1 MYAGWLRRVVCGL
14 GALSAPLL
22 VLLLL
27 GSWASAGQ
35 GNVLVVQ
42 SYSRDLAWTRQCDR
56 GIAEA
61 LADKA
66 SIVTVYLDTKPTPP
80 EEHVRKA
87 DEALDLFRR
96 LSPDVV
102 LLGDD
107 NALRLLGPAIA
118 DTGTHVVYFG
128 INNNPRIYFE
138 RLPDNVTGI
147 IERIPLFPWIRL
159 IKEMLPGADRILVL
173 MDDSPTADAIV
184 RSVFRGKLRLI
195 YDEGLV
201 ERRATG
207 SWEEWKRI
215 VAGADEE
222 DLIVMPVYHT
232 LKDVNGAHVPYDR
245 VVAWMSE
252 NSPIPVFATQ
262 DYAVGDDGVVGA
274 YVVQGEDHGRIAARM
289 AKAILDGRE
298 VRQVSALGDQEGRLY
313 FNEKQLARFGIVLP
327 ESIRARAEFR

>member
-1 MYAGWLRRVVCGL
+1 VASLGKEGMRRLFIAVLTVLMLAGGL
-14 GALSAPLL
+14 AA
-22 VLLLL
+22 
-27 GSWASAGQ
+27 AQ
-35 GNVLVVQ
+35 KKVLVIH
-42 SYSRDLAWTRQCDR
+42 SYDEELAWTQQCNR
-56 GIAEA
+56 GIVSV
-61 LADKA
+61 LSPGTDLRYF
-66 SIVTVYLDTKPTPP
+66 YLDTKRIPASAFQA
-80 EEHVRKA
+80 RA
-87 DEALDLFRR
+87 DEAMAVFREFKPDL
-96 LSPDVV
+96 VM
-102 LLGDD
+102 LGDD

-118 DTGTHVVYFG
+118 DTGTSVVYFG